1 MRATRAILGVAVVA
15 AALLLLSAAPAAAQS
30 QSGGTCSGVKGDVTS
45 TLGACSLQCLDQS
58 KLDPETQRNCRT
70 SGVIARQYPLDNY
83 GIDVNVLVELTDPVS
98 WILAALQ
105 WVGCLLWIIVLYV
118 TNLMLLVMEWAFAL
132 PLLERTDVLTKVRDG
147 LTAFHNN
154 VLGDE
159 WTMAALAVGTLG
171 GIWHGLVRRKT
182 IETVSGLAMTVALM
196 IIALLLIQRPDVT
209 IRPLVEAAN
218 GGALQVLSGA
228 STGGLGNPTN
238 GLAKTEQGLFDAVIG
253 GPWCALQFGDMDY
266 CAKVRDQWLRHP
278 TNGNVRTAF
287 FDKIAGD
294 DDTDAMEDAV
304 DPDETPTPITEE
316 ELDQVAKDPDKTYLQ
331 GADGTM
337 TRIGLLLLI
346 TAGLIGA
353 NLLFGWLAFRLLL
366 AAVFSLIYLMMAA
379 AMLLVAALGE
389 AGRQSFI
396 AYLKRLLGQLIAKL
410 VYAIFLGV
418 AILELNV
425 VSSLKLGFFTT
436 WALFGAS
443 WWGLFIHREHFI
455 GFLSADQR
463 APVSGGLGLGA
474 DDSNGMP
481 KRGIS
486 LQDLFYAK
494 RMMGDVAKVVT
505 AAPRVAYK
513 SGRAGARVVRRRGAE
528 RASAKS
534 EALRKDAARGIVE
547 GAQERHARTTMRLAQ
562 GRERLADLEYEHERA
577 TASGDD
583 ALVRRTQTALEVH
596 RERMGYLAEAA
607 EEAETVL
614 DSPKYLAAE
623 RYLAEQEDRAARKEF
638 LGRAGEAR
646 QSGRDG
652 SGPSPTP
659 MRRGERKER
668 MKEAKAAGTA
678 KTVRKEARRNRK
690 DGAKTRKDV
699 RKHEARTR
707 RRR

>member
-1 MRATRAILGVAVVA
+1 VAVVA
-15 AALLLLSAAPAAAQS
+15 AALMLPAAPAAAQS
-30 QSGGTCSGVKGDVTS
+30 QNGGTCSGVQGDTTS

-58 KLDPETQRNCRT
+58 SLDAETQRNCRT

-118 TNLMLLVMEWAFAL
+118 TNMMLLVMEWAFAL
-132 PLLERTDVLTKVRDG
+132 PLLERTDVLAKVRDG
-147 LTAFHNN
+147 LSAFHNN
-154 VLGDE
+154 ILGDA
-159 WTMAALAVGTLG
+159 WTMAALSVGTLA
-171 GIWHGLVRRKT
+171 GIWHGLVRRRT
-182 IETVSGLAMTVALM
+182 IETVTGLASTVALM

-218 GGALQVLSGA
+218 GGALQVLAGA

-253 GPWCALQFGDMDY
+253 GPWCALQFGDMEY
-266 CAKVRDQWLRHP
+266 CAKVRDQWLKHP

-294 DDTDAMEDAV
+294 DDTDAMDDAV
-304 DPDETPTPITEE
+304 DSDETPNPISEE
-316 ELDQVAKDPDKTYLQ
+316 ELDKVQKDPNKTYLQ

-346 TAGLIGA
+346 TAGLVGA

-410 VYAIFLGV
+410 IYAIFLGV
-418 AILELNV
+418 AILEVNV

-455 GFLSADQR
+455 GFLSLDQR

-474 DDSNGMP
+474 DDSNGMSR
-481 KRGIS
+481 RGIS

-494 RMMGDVAKVVT
+494 RMMGDVAKVIT
-505 AAPRVAYK
+505 AAPRVALK
-513 SGRAGARVVRRRGAE
+513 SGRAGTRVVRRRGAE

-534 EALRKDAARGIVE
+534 EALRKEGARAHVE
-547 GAQERHARTTMRLAQ
+547 GAQERHAKANINFEAGRKRLDELTEAHEQAKLGSNKGLVRTTREARDEQAERVDRLYQ
-562 GRERLADLEYEHERA
+562 GVEA
-577 TASGDD
+577 TAED
-583 ALVRRTQTALEVH
+583 LN
-596 RERMGYLAEAA
+596 
-607 EEAETVL
+607 
-614 DSPKYLAAE
+614 SPMYRAAE
-623 RYLAEQEDRAARKEF
+623 RHIADEETRQARKEL
-638 LGRAGEAR
+638 LGSSGEAR
-646 QSGRDG
+646 ESGRDAH
-652 SGPSPTP
+652 SPSPTP
-659 MRRGERKER
+659 MRRGERRKR
-668 MKEAKAAGTA
+668 MKDANAAGTRPE
-678 KTVRKEARRNRK
+678 VRKDAREIRK
-690 DGAKTRKDV
+690 DHRRTEKDA
-699 RKHEARTR
+699 RKHQVRTR